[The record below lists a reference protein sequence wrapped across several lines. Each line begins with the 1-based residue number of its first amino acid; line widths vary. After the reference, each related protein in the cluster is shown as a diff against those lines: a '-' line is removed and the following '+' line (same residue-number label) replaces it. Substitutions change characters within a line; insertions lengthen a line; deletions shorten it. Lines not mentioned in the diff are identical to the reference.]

1 MLDVIQKVEEDSTSR
16 VYQAL
21 DERVAPIESRD

>member
-1 MLDVIQKVEEDSTSR
+1 MLDVIQKVEKDSTSR

-21 DERVAPIESRD
+21 SEHVAPIDPRD

>member
-1 MLDVIQKVEEDSTSR
+1 MLDVIQKVEKDSTSR

-21 DERVAPIESRD
+21 DERIAPIDYRD